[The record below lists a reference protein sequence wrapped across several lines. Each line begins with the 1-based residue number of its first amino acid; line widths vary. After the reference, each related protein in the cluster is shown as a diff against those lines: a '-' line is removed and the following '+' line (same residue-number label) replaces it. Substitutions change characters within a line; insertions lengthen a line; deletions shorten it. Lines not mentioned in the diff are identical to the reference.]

1 MNEKNKDSDQELPEK
16 ADEAVDTISE
26 KVAGNSSMPRW
37 VPRAILLFFACQLL
51 YQAMIGILVSLR
63 GFLLTLLVS
72 LFLSFAIEPA
82 VNALNRRG
90 MRRGVATGLVF
101 VVLFL
106 VISVFMVA
114 IASLVVDQTAKLSEN
129 APNYVERAQNFIN
142 EKFNVNIDTESL
154 RDQLE
159 RDDSPIRKGLNSLA
173 SNAFSVGS
181 SAVGILFQVLTIALF
196 TFYLVSDAPK
206 LRRALLRRL
215 PTDRQQVVLNTW
227 ELAIEKTGGY
237 IYSRA
242 VLAII
247 SGISHWLIFEILNV
261 PYAVAL
267 GVWVGFVS
275 QFIPVVGTYI
285 AGVLP
290 VAIALI
296 QDPKKALFVL
306 IFVVVY
312 QQIENYL
319 LAPRVTAKTM
329 NMHPAVAFASV
340 VIGGSIFGPIGALLS
355 IPAAA
360 MIQAFATLYLREH
373 EVIESPMTDIV
384 TKKRKKN

>member
-1 MNEKNKDSDQELPEK
+1 MSDTTDNTKTPE
-16 ADEAVDTISE
+16 TS
-26 KVAGNSSMPRW
+26 SSMPKW
-37 VPRAILLFFACQLL
+37 IPKAILIFFGCQLL
-51 YQAMIGILVSLR
+51 YQALIGVLVSLR

-82 VNALNRRG
+82 VNALHRKG
-90 MRRGVATGLVF
+90 MRRGLATGLVF
-101 VVLFL
+101 IVLFL
-106 VISVFMVA
+106 VIAVFMVA

-142 EKFNVNIDTESL
+142 KKFDTNIDTESL

-159 RDDSPIRKGLNSLA
+159 RNDSPVRKGLNSLA

-181 SAVGILFQVLTIALF
+181 SAIGVIFQVLTIALF
-196 TFYLVSDAPK
+196 TFYLVCDAPK
-206 LRRALLRRL
+206 LRRTLLRRL
-215 PTDRQQVVLNTW
+215 KPERQAFVLSTW

-247 SGISHWLIFEILNV
+247 SGLCHWLFFQIIGV

-290 VAIALI
+290 VAIAMI
-296 QDPKKALFVL
+296 QDPKDALFVL
-306 IFVVVY
+306 IFVVLY
-312 QQIENYL
+312 QQVENYL
-319 LAPRVTAKTM
+319 LAPKVTSRTM

-340 VIGGSIFGPIGALLS
+340 IIGGSIFGPVGALLS

-360 MIQAFATLYLREH
+360 MIQAFATLYLAEH

-384 TKKRKKN
+384 TKKHKKN

>member
-1 MNEKNKDSDQELPEK
+1 MNKKNEAQDTSLSEDIDETISDVSEK
-16 ADEAVDTISE
+16 AV
-26 KVAGNSSMPRW
+26 GNSSMPKW
-37 VPRAILLFFACQLL
+37 VPRAILIFFGCQLL
-51 YQAMIGILVSLR
+51 YQALIGILVSLR

-82 VNALNRRG
+82 VNALNRKG

-101 VVLFL
+101 FVLLLVVA
-106 VISVFMVA
+106 IFMIA

-129 APNYVERAQNFIN
+129 APDYVERAQNYIN
-142 EKFNVNIDTESL
+142 NRFDTNIDTESL
-154 RDQLE
+154 RTQLE
-159 RDDSPIRKGLNSLA
+159 KDDSPIRKGLNSLA

-181 SAVGILFQVLTIALF
+181 SAIGVIFQLLTIALF
-196 TFYLVSDAPK
+196 TFYLVCDAPK
-206 LRRALLRRL
+206 LRHTLLRRL
-215 PTDRQQVVLNTW
+215 KPERQTFVLNTW

-247 SGISHWLIFEILNV
+247 SGIAHWIFFEIIGV

-267 GVWVGFVS
+267 GVWVGFIS

-290 VAIALI
+290 VTIALI
-296 QDPKKALFVL
+296 QEPKEALFVL

-319 LAPRVTAKTM
+319 LAPRVTSKTM

-340 VIGGSIFGPIGALLS
+340 IIGGSIFGPVGALLS

-360 MIQAFATLYLREH
+360 MIQAFATLYLKDH
-373 EVIESPMTDIV
+373 EVIESPMTHISD
-384 TKKRKKN
+384 KKV